1 MKRAILPQS
10 IKIKPMY
17 VKRICS
23 IAIAIM
29 LVLLMVTSCQRPL
42 PEPVIT
48 PAPVETPAP
57 SPKVEANKPKGA
69 DETDRSGYKIIRLIP
84 HMGIE
89 GFEIGRG
96 ELYISYSVRKAAE
109 KYKGQ
114 DVYIPVYI
122 RLINYQGSWNDELKR
137 MYLPKRVMEL
147 IRLQELGYG
156 LYAP

>member
-1 MKRAILPQS
+1 MSNRALTILFLIISLILFTSCSRSLPAPQS
-10 IKIKPMY
+10 
-17 VKRICS
+17 
-23 IAIAIM
+23 
-29 LVLLMVTSCQRPL
+29 
-42 PEPVIT
+42 EPIIT

-147 IRLQELGYG
+147 IRLQELGYD